1 MARKKKEKSLTLE
14 DKQEILEMDNSGV
27 PLSVI
32 AKKFRISRQAVW
44 EIVRR
49 LPPAPPPL
57 PIPTSNGKEIVD
69 LDLGS
74 IISNL
79 RRLESEWR
87 PVVPPS
93 MVIPVPAWVALE
105 IARSLYREGILSRQ
119 DYENWLDKNTRK
131 K

>member
-1 MARKKKEKSLTLE
+1 MARKKKEESLTPR
-14 DKQEILEMDNSGV
+14 DKKEVLAMSASGV

-44 EIVRR
+44 EIIRR
-49 LPPAPPPL
+49 FPPELPPL
-57 PIPTSNGKEIVD
+57 PIPSRNGKEIVN

-79 RRLESEWR
+79 RSLESEWR

-93 MVIPVPAWVALE
+93 MVVPVPAWVALE

-119 DYENWLDKNTRK
+119 AIEELLTPV
-131 K
+131 